1 MNVVLLLSG
10 VQGCGKTTVAER
22 LSTVHGFVIAD
33 VGSLMFEKLALEFNL
48 SSRDQLRALPPS
60 VVVRTAD
67 LVLAQFVQKETSQPK
82 VLVTHFAPRL
92 LAGVYFPHNH
102 SGPYAS
108 GIRGIAMLVSAPRE
122 ILERR
127 QQDRSRARAPA
138 DMGLLAVEQWR
149 YLVVALNSAFNLR
162 VPLWVVP
169 NPDGQVDRAADAI
182 YLLAQQLMPS
192 KAAGQDRL
200 RRQQHDTT
208 GR

>member
-1 MNVVLLLSG
+1 MNVILLLSS

-22 LSTVHGFVIAD
+22 LSSVHGFVIAD
-33 VGSLMFEKLALEFNL
+33 VGRLIFEKLALEFNL

-60 VVVRTAD
+60 VVVRTAN

-92 LAGVYFPHNH
+92 LAEVYFPHNH
-102 SGPYAS
+102 SGPYGC
-108 GIRGIAMLVSAPRE
+108 GIRGIVMLVSAPRE

-127 QQDRSRARAPA
+127 QQDQFRNRAPA
-138 DMGLLAVEQWR
+138 DIDLLAAEQWR

-169 NPDGQVDRAADAI
+169 NPDGQVDGAADAI
-182 YLLAQQLMPS
+182 SLLVRRLMPGGT
-192 KAAGQDRL
+192 AASQARL
-200 RRQQHDTT
+200 RGQ
-208 GR
+208 